1 VPDTFILGILGM
13 DEGGRKVEGEEEEG
27 GVIREL
33 EKKKRKDMKRLKGVK
48 GKRRIVGATIF

>member
-1 VPDTFILGILGM
+1 M

>member
-27 GVIREL
+27 GVREP
-33 EKKKRKDMKRLKGVK
+33 EKKK
-48 GKRRIVGATIF
+48 